1 MTQTTLDLLKDA
13 QAIFNRIHEFE
24 ASPSSLT
31 DVLELIDRMEPPAS
45 WVIELPSQ
53 IKEGTYKTIPLDLM
67 EAAVK
72 RIFGQESGIS
82 RVDAPIIT
90 QDRNG
95 RFSATVSLAYKVTG
109 DFGAH
114 YLTGMASVTS
124 PNIQGLE
131 LATPKA
137 KAMAIKNAL
146 RDLGGLFGKYLN
158 KVEDQEITESPA
170 ESLEERLESLPETLR
185 KVENLE
191 DLKSYRR
198 MVYSKSMSPDIQAIY
213 EEKLRQFKQK

>member
-1 MTQTTLDLLKDA
+1 
-13 QAIFNRIHEFE
+13 
-24 ASPSSLT
+24 
-31 DVLELIDRMEPPAS
+31 
-45 WVIELPSQ
+45 
-53 IKEGTYKTIPLDLM
+53 
-67 EAAVK
+67 
-72 RIFGQESGIS
+72 
-82 RVDAPIIT
+82 
-90 QDRNG
+90 
-95 RFSATVSLAYKVTG
+95 
-109 DFGAH
+109 
-114 YLTGMASVTS
+114 
-124 PNIQGLE
+124 
-131 LATPKA
+131 
-137 KAMAIKNAL
+137 MAIKNAL